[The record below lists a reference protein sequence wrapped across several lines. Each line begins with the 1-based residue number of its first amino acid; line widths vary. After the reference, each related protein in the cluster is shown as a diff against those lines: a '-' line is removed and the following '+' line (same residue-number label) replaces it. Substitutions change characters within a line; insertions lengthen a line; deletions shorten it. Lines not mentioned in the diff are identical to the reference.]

1 MNIIDLTP
9 KLVEKQNKD
18 ALNSIIDKG
27 ISGAIKLNPFSNNE
41 VAALTCLAQILRGK
55 KDETN

>member
-1 MNIIDLTP
+1 MSNIIDLTT

-18 ALNSIIDKG
+18 AQKSFLNKMDLT
-27 ISGAIKLNPFSNNE
+27 GAEKY
-41 VAALTCLAQILRGK
+41 ALLVMLQRGK

>member
-18 ALNSIIDKG
+18 AQKSCLNKMD
-27 ISGAIKLNPFSNNE
+27 
-41 VAALTCLAQILRGK
+41 LTSVEKFTLLAMLQRGK
-55 KDETN
+55 KND

>member
-18 ALNSIIDKG
+18 AQKSFLNKMD
-27 ISGAIKLNPFSNNE
+27 
-41 VAALTCLAQILRGK
+41 LTNIEKFTLLAMLQRGK
-55 KDETN
+55 KDDE